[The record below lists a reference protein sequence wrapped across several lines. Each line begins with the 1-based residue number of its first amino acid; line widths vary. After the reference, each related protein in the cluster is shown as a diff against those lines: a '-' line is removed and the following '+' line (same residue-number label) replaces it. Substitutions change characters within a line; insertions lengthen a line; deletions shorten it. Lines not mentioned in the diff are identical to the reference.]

1 LIASLAWT
9 AASGVALAGP
19 PPAGL
24 SLDDPFAWDAV
35 ARAVV
40 DGPPGCRDAQGIA
53 RVRLTLH
60 QMPDR
65 FGAARDTEIV
75 LAGRVAGTLRDGRWD
90 PITVDMVQITPP
102 PDPAE
107 PPSNAGSALLPLI
120 GSRSDKRFTLAWGS
134 QSVNLEGDEIPLNL
148 IRDVIDRWGGREE
161 TVFAEWDASRDGV
174 WVRRQVPVREGS
186 RETSQVS
193 TLFPGGGTIATALDV
208 TFPRVVHAGS
218 WPARVKL
225 QNAQMHI
232 RQEARDGVAWPTLET
247 TSVIASVLGFQLG
260 IEQTIQWQ
268 GWAPC
273 GGTP

>member
-1 LIASLAWT
+1 MTAPIAWIATTLA
-9 AASGVALAGP
+9 AVAGP
-19 PPAGL
+19 QPVDL
-24 SLDDPFAWDAV
+24 SLDDPFAWDRV

-40 DGPPGCRDAQGIA
+40 DGPPGCRDARGIA

-65 FGAARDTEIV
+65 FGAARDTEIL
-75 LAGRVAGTLRDGRWD
+75 LAGRVTGTLRDGRWD
-90 PITVDMVQITPP
+90 PITVDMVQIAPP
-102 PDPAE
+102 PAATDA
-107 PPSNAGSALLPLI
+107 PSGEGAALLPLI
-120 GSRSDKRFTLAWGS
+120 GSRSDKRFTLSWGS
-134 QSVNLEGDEIPLNL
+134 QLVNLEGDDIPLNL
-148 IRDVIDRWGGREE
+148 IREVIDRWGGREE
-161 TVFAEWDASRDGV
+161 TVFADWDETRDGV
-174 WVRRQVPVREGS
+174 WVRREVPVSEGS
-186 RETSQVS
+186 RETSQVA
-193 TLFPGGGTIATALDV
+193 TFFPGGGTIATALDV

-260 IEQTIQWQ
+260 IEQTVQWE

-273 GGTP
+273 GAAP